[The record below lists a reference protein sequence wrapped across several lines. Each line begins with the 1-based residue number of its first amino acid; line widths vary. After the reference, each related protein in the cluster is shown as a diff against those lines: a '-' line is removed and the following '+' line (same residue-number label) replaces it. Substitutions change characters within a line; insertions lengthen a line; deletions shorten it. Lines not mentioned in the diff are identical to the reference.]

1 MWEWSLLSCPIL
13 CMQDRAQKAF
23 QPPNLLETL
32 SCQVRYARPWR
43 HLNLLCLHLHDC
55 IFNIIHLSLSLLPS
69 PPPTKK
75 KKCIILFACVIIYI
89 KFILRTMLV
98 GSSKWGEIMRENRER
113 KWKWW
118 WRELFKIRERE
129 IKRKRQWEGCR
140 ERERKREWSLWR
152 CLWREH
158 FRKERMKFMWCFY
171 VLY

>member
-69 PPPTKK
+69 TPPPPPKK
-75 KKCIILFACVIIYI
+75 KHHIICMCNNIHKVYI
-89 KFILRTMLV
+89 TYHASGLIKMGRD
-98 GSSKWGEIMRENRER
+98 NER
-113 KWKWW
+113 KQG
-118 WRELFKIRERE
+118 EEVE
-129 IKRKRQWEGCR
+129 VMVKRALQD
-140 ERERKREWSLWR
+140 
-152 CLWREH
+152 
-158 FRKERMKFMWCFY
+158 
-171 VLY
+171 